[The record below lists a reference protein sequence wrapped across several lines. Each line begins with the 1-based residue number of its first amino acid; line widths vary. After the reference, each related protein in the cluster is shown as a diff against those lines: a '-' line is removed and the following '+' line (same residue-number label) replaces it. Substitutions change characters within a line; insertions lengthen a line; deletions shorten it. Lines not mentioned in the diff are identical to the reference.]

1 MAQFLTLS
9 LILLFSMVSS
19 FGSLVVSQPPPPPLD
34 PAEQESVYR
43 ILESVNSDIQWRSLF
58 PDDLCSSAPHGVVCD
73 YFSDDSDAAASDSS
87 AATPHVT
94 ELSFGYVSD
103 YSPNPP
109 CDSNST
115 LDPLLLAPLSHLKK
129 LFFYKC
135 FTQTETPFPDFSPLS
150 PTTTQNNHS
159 SSSSSSSSLEELV
172 FIENPALVGSLDGK
186 ISSLRKLRRLVLT
199 GSGVSG
205 NFSDGFAAFANL
217 EQLTLSRNK
226 FQGDIP
232 TSAFQT
238 LNKLKVLDLSEN
250 GFRGNI
256 PASIGNLTELL
267 KIDLSSNEFSGRI
280 PEILKGLHNLEF
292 LDLSYNRF
300 GNYGLPLFLPEM
312 TGLRE
317 VYLSG
322 NLLGG
327 QIPEIWGNMRGIKGI
342 GLSGVGLVGNIP
354 KSMGANL
361 RNICYLGLDNNMLQ
375 GSVPDEFGDL
385 EMVSE
390 LNLGRNN
397 LSGRVPFSAG
407 FVAKLGNKL
416 KLEGNSDLCI
426 DEGLK
431 LSAKVSVSSSSL
443 GELKVCRQTY
453 IHETAIV
460 NSSPAHYLPSLPF
473 IFLLFLCFV

>member
-9 LILLFSMVSS
+9 LIFLFSTVSS
-19 FGSLVVSQPPPPPLD
+19 FVVSQLPPPPLN

-73 YFSDDSDAAASDSS
+73 YFSDSDAAASDSS

-150 PTTTQNNHS
+150 PTQNNR

-172 FIENPALVGSLDGK
+172 FIENPALVGTLDGK
-186 ISSLRKLRRLVLT
+186 ISSLRNLRRLVLT

-205 NFSDGFAAFANL
+205 NFSDGFDGFANL

-226 FQGDIP
+226 FQGEIP

-250 GFRGNI
+250 RFGGNI

-280 PEILKGLHNLEF
+280 PEVLKGLQNLEF

-327 QIPEIWGNMRGIKGI
+327 QIPEIWGNMKGIKGI

-361 RNICYLGLDNNMLQ
+361 RNICYLGLDNNMLE

-431 LSAKVSVSSSSL
+431 LSAKVSVSSSSSL

-460 NSSPAHYLPSLPF
+460 NSSPAQFLPSLPF
-473 IFLLFLCFV
+473 IFLLFLSFV